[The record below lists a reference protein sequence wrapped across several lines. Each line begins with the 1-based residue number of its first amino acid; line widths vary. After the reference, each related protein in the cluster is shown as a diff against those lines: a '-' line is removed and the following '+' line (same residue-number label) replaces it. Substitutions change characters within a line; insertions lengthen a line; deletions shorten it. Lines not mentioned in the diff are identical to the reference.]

1 MTAKVNAA
9 TRAYSTRSAPRPT
22 PRRWATR
29 VTSSG
34 RSTPYTLA
42 IRNSTNPI
50 RLLACS
56 RTPCRLRT
64 KTISRV
70 PTHSSSRIWIS
81 MSDPPVPDR
90 DVEQDVDAVD
100 QGLALRPGVV
110 GGHDGHRNLDHPPV
124 GPREQGRDLRGV
136 RHAVHGDPQLLGHRT
151 GEQPQPVVGVGQPQ
165 PPRGGAEQYDRA
177 QHQPLEPRYRRRAFQ
192 EPGAQHDIVHPVLPV
207 GVEGD
212 QVLDTVAGQRV
223 PQPGLQR
230 RALAQVDR
238 VPDQVG
244 TGAEDAYRGV
254 IDAAVIDAHHV
265 GEGLLH
271 VGDHVGD
278 HRRLVVDRDHDPHVV
293 VVAHPPLMTRAVPC
307 KGCRYASS
315 PRRTDRFRP
324 EKGRLC
330 APWSPAGRVS
340 SARTWPTDWSPTGTT

>member
-110 GGHDGHRNLDHPPV
+110 GVHDGHRN
-124 GPREQGRDLRGV
+124 
-136 RHAVHGDPQLLGHRT
+136 LGHRT

-192 EPGAQHDIVHPVLPV
+192 EPGAQHDIRLPRAGEVQHAHDIVHLVLPV

>member
-81 MSDPPVPDR
+81 MSGPPVPDR
-90 DVEQDVDAVD
+90 DVEKDVDAVD

-110 GGHDGHRNLDHPPV
+110 GVHDGHRNLDHPPV

-165 PPRGGAEQYDRA
+165 PP
-177 QHQPLEPRYRRRAFQ
+177 
-192 EPGAQHDIVHPVLPV
+192 
-207 GVEGD
+207 
-212 QVLDTVAGQRV
+212 
-223 PQPGLQR
+223 PGLQR
-230 RALAQVDR
+230 RDLAKVDR

-340 SARTWPTDWSPTGTT
+340 SARTWPRRSTCGSAW